1 MGQRTAILVKRVDK
15 NGKVDIRLIH
25 DQWGIGKVMPAYFL
39 KELMNYYYGYD
50 KYNNK
55 KTIRSY
61 FKFNT
66 KKNNLYKKSNK
77 NIDVFDIKNIKE
89 WFSIT
94 DNNNGGMIVEI
105 VEKENS
111 RYSYYIEIESIKI
124 SFILGDEECCVYTD
138 NERIEIEKPFERL
151 VTANEYMK
159 KTGGDRYCPIEF
171 RNAFDNILKTF
182 QITQVL

>member
-1 MGQRTAILVKRVDK
+1 MGQRTAILIKRVDR

-25 DQWGIGKVMPAYFL
+25 DQWGFGKVMPAYFL
-39 KELMNYYYGYD
+39 KELMDCYYGYD
-50 KYNNK
+50 KYNDK

-66 KKNNLYKKSNK
+66 KKNNLYKKSSK

-89 WFSIT
+89 WFDIT

-105 VEKENS
+105 IESKNS
-111 RYSYYIEIESIKI
+111 RYYVEIESIKI
-124 SFILGDEECCVYTD
+124 SFVLGDEECYNYID
-138 NERIEIEKPFERL
+138 NERIETEKPFSRL
-151 VTANEYMK
+151 VSANEYME
-159 KTGGDRYCPIEF
+159 KTGGDTYCPIEF

-182 QITQVL
+182 KITQVL